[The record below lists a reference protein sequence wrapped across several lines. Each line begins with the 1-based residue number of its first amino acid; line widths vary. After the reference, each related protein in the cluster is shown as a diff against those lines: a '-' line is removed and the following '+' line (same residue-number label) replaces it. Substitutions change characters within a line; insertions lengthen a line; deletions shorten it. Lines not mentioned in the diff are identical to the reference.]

1 MDKDN
6 KYYNLIEKLIRNH
19 RKFAGYEPILEDII
33 DDVYAHSEAVL
44 NSIRNESV
52 IEAYIEKV
60 VSTSI
65 ITVPKRL
72 NFNNER
78 RRRKNDSV
86 SNANSAIYITQENK
100 TIEESNQLADYKISE
115 EIGTVIQADN
125 SKDNIKK
132 ANNEFVDKMI
142 NSITADSIDNS
153 FERTS
158 EENGNTVNSEFEELS
173 SLLEE
178 DGIQEQEE
186 LPVDDT
192 FAQKNEEENLESNI
206 DIADESIEL
215 EEQEELPVDDTFAQI
230 NEEENLE
237 SNIDIADESIE
248 LEEQEEL
255 PVNDAF
261 AQINEE
267 ENLESNIDIID
278 ESVENIEEADNNELS
293 LTDEFSPNEDTD
305 ILESLT
311 DLHEQNSSTNNDNE
325 LLIAAEP
332 DSEVENEISEFCV
345 ERSNDSLLSNEED
358 SALLSLEDNLI
369 EDFDAN
375 IEINNDNISETF
387 DIQEDSDFL
396 LTEEEFSDN
405 DEKVAGIDA
414 INSGEAAFSDLE
426 KSLLEETS
434 NEPLQINELQNISV
448 LNTEELNEQNIISEG
463 EESNSALNCEENE
476 IESSNLVHKKTD
488 YSVFNYSPI
497 QKEEGVD
504 TNEVLKK
511 IKKLDKEN
519 PSLNILKI
527 FDLKYKQNA
536 TVSQIAEHLNIS
548 KQDVILALEE
558 LVDLI

>member
-33 DDVYAHSEAVL
+33 DDVYAHSEAVI

-192 FAQKNEEENLESNI
+192 FAQKNEEENLASNIDIADESIELEEQEELPVDDTFAQINEEENLASNI

-237 SNIDIADESIE
+237 SNIDI
-248 LEEQEEL
+248 
-255 PVNDAF
+255 
-261 AQINEE
+261 
-267 ENLESNIDIID
+267 ID
-278 ESVENIEEADNNELS
+278 ESVENIEEADNNELL

-311 DLHEQNSSTNNDNE
+311 ELHEQNSSTNNDNE

-358 SALLSLEDNLI
+358 SALLSLEDNSI

-434 NEPLQINELQNISV
+434 NEPLQMNELQNISV

>member
-33 DDVYAHSEAVL
+33 DDVYAHSEAVI

-192 FAQKNEEENLESNI
+192 FAQKNEEENLASNI
-206 DIADESIEL
+206 DIADESIELEEQEDIADESIEL

-237 SNIDIADESIE
+237 SNIDI
-248 LEEQEEL
+248 
-255 PVNDAF
+255 
-261 AQINEE
+261 
-267 ENLESNIDIID
+267 ID
-278 ESVENIEEADNNELS
+278 ESVENIEEADNNELL

-311 DLHEQNSSTNNDNE
+311 ELHEQNSSTNNDNE

-358 SALLSLEDNLI
+358 SALLSLEDNSI

-434 NEPLQINELQNISV
+434 NEPLQMNELQNISV

>member
-1 MDKDN
+1 M
-6 KYYNLIEKLIRNH
+6 
-19 RKFAGYEPILEDII
+19 
-33 DDVYAHSEAVL
+33 
-44 NSIRNESV
+44 
-52 IEAYIEKV
+52 
-60 VSTSI
+60 
-65 ITVPKRL
+65 
-72 NFNNER
+72 
-78 RRRKNDSV
+78 
-86 SNANSAIYITQENK
+86 
-100 TIEESNQLADYKISE
+100 
-115 EIGTVIQADN
+115 
-125 SKDNIKK
+125 
-132 ANNEFVDKMI
+132 
-142 NSITADSIDNS
+142 
-153 FERTS
+153 
-158 EENGNTVNSEFEELS
+158 
-173 SLLEE
+173 
-178 DGIQEQEE
+178 
-186 LPVDDT
+186 
-192 FAQKNEEENLESNI
+192 
-206 DIADESIEL
+206 
-215 EEQEELPVDDTFAQI
+215 
-230 NEEENLE
+230 
-237 SNIDIADESIE
+237 
-248 LEEQEEL
+248 
-255 PVNDAF
+255 
-261 AQINEE
+261 
-267 ENLESNIDIID
+267 
-278 ESVENIEEADNNELS
+278 
-293 LTDEFSPNEDTD
+293 TDEFSPNEDTD

-311 DLHEQNSSTNNDNE
+311 ELHEQNSSTNNDNE

-358 SALLSLEDNLI
+358 SALLSLEDNSI

-434 NEPLQINELQNISV
+434 NEPLQMNELQNISV

>member
-33 DDVYAHSEAVL
+33 DDVYAHSEAVI

-192 FAQKNEEENLESNI
+192 FAQ
-206 DIADESIEL
+206 
-215 EEQEELPVDDTFAQI
+215 
-230 NEEENLE
+230 
-237 SNIDIADESIE
+237 
-248 LEEQEEL
+248 
-255 PVNDAF
+255 
-261 AQINEE
+261 INEE

-278 ESVENIEEADNNELS
+278 ESVENIEEADNNELL

-311 DLHEQNSSTNNDNE
+311 ELHEQNSSTNNDNE

-358 SALLSLEDNLI
+358 SALLSLEDNSI

-434 NEPLQINELQNISV
+434 NEPLQMNELQNISV

>member
-358 SALLSLEDNLI
+358 SALLSLEDNSI

>member
-33 DDVYAHSEAVL
+33 DDVYAHSEAVI

-192 FAQKNEEENLESNI
+192 FAQKNEEENLASNI

-215 EEQEELPVDDTFAQI
+215 EEQKELPVDDT
-230 NEEENLE
+230 
-237 SNIDIADESIE
+237 
-248 LEEQEEL
+248 
-255 PVNDAF
+255 F

-278 ESVENIEEADNNELS
+278 ESVENIEEADNNELL

-311 DLHEQNSSTNNDNE
+311 ELHEQNSSTNNDNE

-358 SALLSLEDNLI
+358 SALLSLEDNSI

-434 NEPLQINELQNISV
+434 NEPLQMNELQNISV

>member
-33 DDVYAHSEAVL
+33 DDVYAHSEAVI

-215 EEQEELPVDDTFAQI
+215 EEQEELPVDDTFAQM

-358 SALLSLEDNLI
+358 SALLSLEDNSI